1 MFVLVYIRGET
12 SLEGT
17 VLDERRNFKAAVRR
31 QREREW
37 QREKQ
42 REGEKARVRKTIFI
56 SDFL

>member
-12 SLEGT
+12 SLERT
-17 VLDERRNFKAAVRR
+17 VLDERRNFKAAVHR
-31 QREREW
+31 QRKREC

-42 REGEKARVRKTIFI
+42 REGEKTRVKKKIVI

>member
-17 VLDERRNFKAAVRR
+17 VLDERRNFKAVVHR
-31 QREREW
+31 QRGKEW

-42 REGEKARVRKTIFI
+42 REGEEARVKKKILI

>member
-17 VLDERRNFKAAVRR
+17 VLDERRNFKAAVHR
-31 QREREW
+31 QRGKEW

-42 REGEKARVRKTIFI
+42 RKGEEARVKKKILI